1 VFLKLLLGWAVT
13 VGIEIEEIFDSPSAR
28 EYHCAPMSNEPL
40 LRRADLFKLAHQ
52 GAHISSHVDVARL
65 KRFTDAL
72 AGDSGVVAV
81 DLQFGVDEQGVRFI
95 SGSLAADVKVLCQ
108 RCLQPMDLHVGS
120 DVSIAL
126 VRDDEQTHSLPKR
139 YEPVIVSDDE
149 ETELTDIIEDDLLL
163 SLPLV
168 NYHPE
173 DECTGLS
180 RYETE
185 ADEESPAP
193 LEEIVNPFSILEQL
207 KKPRS

>member
-1 VFLKLLLGWAVT
+1 MLGSAAMI
-13 VGIEIEEIFDSPSAR
+13 GIEIEEIFDSPSPR
-28 EYHCAPMSNEPL
+28 EYHCAPMSNEPFP
-40 LRRADLFKLAHQ
+40 RRADLFKLAHQ

-65 KRFTDAL
+65 KRFADAL
-72 AGDSGVVAV
+72 AGDSGVVSV

-95 SGSLAADVKVLCQ
+95 RGNLATDVKVLCQ

-120 DVSIAL
+120 EVSIAL
-126 VRDDEQTHSLPKR
+126 VRNEDQTHSLPKR
-139 YEPVIVSDDE
+139 YEPVIVSDEE

-173 DECTGLS
+173 EECTGLS
-180 RYETE
+180 RYEAE

-193 LEEIVNPFSILEQL
+193 LEEVVNPFSILEQL